1 MDGILKK
8 NEKLLLG
15 GWFILMFWVLIIGI
29 AWEIFE
35 VYVEGTEE
43 TYGTK
48 QRWAINTASDVF
60 VETAAAW
67 WMVI

>member
-1 MDGILKK
+1 MYKRQ
-8 NEKLLLG
+8 
-15 GWFILMFWVLIIGI
+15 IIGI